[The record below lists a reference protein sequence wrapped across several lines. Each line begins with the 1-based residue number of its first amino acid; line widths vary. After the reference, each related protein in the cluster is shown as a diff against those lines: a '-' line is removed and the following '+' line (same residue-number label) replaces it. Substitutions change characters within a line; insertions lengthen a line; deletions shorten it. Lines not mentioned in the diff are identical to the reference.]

1 MLPWK
6 RRKQDFAS
14 AGRTQARKAGGKKKS
29 WSRGRGAPTSSPILG
44 NTAGTPRA
52 GGRSEKRGR
61 FSPHVPRLRR
71 LLSLLLRHRV
81 WWERLRVIPALPSS
95 EEGKKGELSV
105 QIGWGLQRNPNN
117 VISIFR
123 IFFLPKSWFCLLFW
137 RLKFQAP
144 YGSKK
149 AQQSSFYILT
159 SFIHSG
165 KSKSISPYL
174 KLSLK
179 LRHVFSDQCD
189 MGQELILR
197 SVNMFRGLE
206 SLG

>member
-105 QIGWGLQRNPNN
+105 QIGWGLQRNLEREVLQMLLRKVQAALQVGSDGHTHPGPT
-117 VISIFR
+117 V
-123 IFFLPKSWFCLLFW
+123 LYYPLLF
-137 RLKFQAP
+137 
-144 YGSKK
+144 
-149 AQQSSFYILT
+149 
-159 SFIHSG
+159 
-165 KSKSISPYL
+165 SIY
-174 KLSLK
+174 K
-179 LRHVFSDQCD
+179 
-189 MGQELILR
+189 E
-197 SVNMFRGLE
+197 RGLLTATDKE
-206 SLG
+206 IKK